1 MSIFRTDDPL
11 VDFESWDAEQQKTSE
26 QLPTCCECGEKIRDD
41 FCYEIEGEPICDD
54 CLYEHHRKNVEYFM

>member
-11 VDFESWDAEQQKTSE
+11 ADFESWDAEQQKTSE

-41 FCYEIEGEPICDD
+41 FCYEIEGEPICGE
-54 CLYEHHRKNVEYFM
+54 CMYEHHRISVECFM